1 MYQSLKEWIGRRI
14 LRYLNT
20 PSRRYAPFFAPPI
33 DILRRSLEP
42 GDILLIEGNTRL
54 SAVIKFLTQS
64 TWSHAALY
72 VGDAGQAKTAN
83 GEPDVLLEAFSEVG
97 VVLSPLSKY
106 EQFNT
111 RICRPIGL
119 TDQERKAIIDYALG
133 RVGMQYDNKQ
143 ILDLARYLFPYPPVP
158 VFLRRRLLAIGSG
171 DPTRAIC
178 STLIAE
184 AFESV
189 RYPILPESVDG
200 AGYGIAPFVQSETE
214 HIRKQG
220 LYTPRD
226 FDISPYFAVI
236 KPVIVNQ
243 FNYHTLEWAP
253 KKLSSNKKVRT
264 PRPKTDGKRS
274 RAKPASR

>member
-1 MYQSLKEWIGRRI
+1 MYQRLKEWIGRRI

-33 DILRRSLEP
+33 DVLRQSLQP

-54 SAVIKFLTQS
+54 STVIKFLTQS

-72 VGDAGQAKTAN
+72 VGDAGKVNAPHR
-83 GEPDVLLEAFSEVG
+83 EPDVLLEAYNEVG

-119 TDQERKAIIDYALG
+119 TNNELKKIIDYALA

-184 AFESV
+184 AFASIH
-189 RYPILPESVDG
+189 YPILPENVEN

-214 HIRKQG
+214 HIRKHG

-236 KPVIVNQ
+236 KPIIVNQ
-243 FNYHTLEWAP
+243 FNYHTLEWSP
-253 KKLSSNKKVRT
+253 KKSSPTKVART
-264 PRPKTDGKRS
+264 RRSKTRRKQT
-274 RAKPASR
+274 RAKSASA

>member
-1 MYQSLKEWIGRRI
+1 MLQSLKQWIGKKI

-33 DILRRSLEP
+33 DILRQSLQP

-54 SAVIKFLTQS
+54 STVIKFLTQS

-72 VGDAGQAKTAN
+72 VGDAAKGKTAN
-83 GEPDVLLEAFSEVG
+83 GEPDVLLEAYAEGG
-97 VVLSPLSKY
+97 VLLAPLSKY

-119 TDQERKAIIDYALG
+119 TSKERKKMIDYALA
-133 RVGMQYDNKQ
+133 RVGLQYDNKQ
-143 ILDLARYLFPYPPVP
+143 IFDLARYLFPYPPVP

-184 AFESV
+184 AFESIH
-189 RYPILPESVDG
+189 YPILPENVES

-214 HIRKQG
+214 HIRKHG

-236 KPVIVNQ
+236 KPVIVKN

-253 KKLSSNKKVRT
+253 RESSPMKRAGT
-264 PRPKTDGKRS
+264 RRPKTD
-274 RAKPASR
+274 

>member
-33 DILRRSLEP
+33 DILRQSLQP
-42 GDILLIEGNTRL
+42 CDILLIEGNTRL
-54 SAVIKFLTQS
+54 SVVIKFLTQS

-72 VGDAGQAKTAN
+72 VGDAGKGNATN
-83 GEPDVLLEAFSEVG
+83 GERAVLLEAYSEVG

-106 EQFNT
+106 AQFNT

-119 TDQERKAIIDYALG
+119 KDKERKKIVDYALA

-143 ILDLARYLFPYPPVP
+143 IFDLARYLFPYPPVP

-184 AFESV
+184 AFKSIH
-189 RYPILPESVDG
+189 YPILPESVEG

-214 HIRKQG
+214 HIRKHG

-226 FDISPYFAVI
+226 FDISPYFAVV
-236 KPVIVNQ
+236 KPIIVGK
-243 FNYHTLEWAP
+243 FDYHALKWSPTKSAP
-253 KKLSSNKKVRT
+253 IEKVGTR
-264 PRPKTDGKRS
+264 RSKTGRKQV
-274 RAKPASR
+274 RANSAST

>member
-1 MYQSLKEWIGRRI
+1 MYQRLKEWIGRRI

-20 PSRRYAPFFAPPI
+20 PSRRYAPFFAPPL
-33 DILRRSLEP
+33 DILRQSLQP

-54 SAVIKFLTQS
+54 STVIKFLTQS

-72 VGDAGQAKTAN
+72 VGGGGKGKAPNEDPN
-83 GEPDVLLEAFSEVG
+83 VLLEAYSEVG

-106 EQFNT
+106 REFNS

-119 TDQERKAIIDYALG
+119 TDQECKTIIDYALA

-189 RYPILPESVDG
+189 HYPILPENVDS
-200 AGYGIAPFVQSETE
+200 AGYGIAPFVQSETD
-214 HIRKQG
+214 HIRKHG

-236 KPVIVNQ
+236 KPVIVNK
-243 FNYHTLEWAP
+243 FNYHVLEWLP
-253 KKLSSNKKVRT
+253 KKPSSMKKVGTR
-264 PRPKTDGKRS
+264 RS
-274 RAKPASR
+274 KIARKQARAKSARA

>member
-1 MYQSLKEWIGRRI
+1 MYQRLKEWIGGRI

-33 DILRRSLEP
+33 EVLRHSLKP

-72 VGDAGQAKTAN
+72 IGDATKGSATN
-83 GEPDVLLEAFSEVG
+83 GEPNVLLEAYSEVG
-97 VVLSPLSKY
+97 VALAPLSKY

-119 TDQERKAIIDYALG
+119 TAEECKQVIDYAVA

-158 VFLRRRLLAIGSG
+158 VFLRRRMLAIGSG

-184 AFESV
+184 AFESIH
-189 RYPILPESVDG
+189 YPILPESVEG

-214 HIRKQG
+214 HIRKHG

-236 KPVIVNQ
+236 KPVIVDA
-243 FNYHTLEWAP
+243 FNYHTLQWDP
-253 KKLSSNKKVRT
+253 KKQIQ
-264 PRPKTDGKRS
+264 KTKTVL
-274 RAKPASR
+274 